1 MTIQGVYLEPICKE
15 TIEFLVIDERFDNR
29 LVVLYEIIYAE
40 VVNGYLGN
48 EDEWNGAAYYHGT
61 SHCGCSD
68 LKIANSGDDRIPV
81 YAWCENAHCC
91 TRSIINGGFLKAK
104 GLQGHLFSLHVETA
118 REIAIGKTFTTAP
131 ESLLLS
137 IFVCVAKEPQ
147 KAVTHGFED
156 YYSVENDDDILP
168 IYIAIVRK

>member
-104 GLQGHLFSLHVETA
+104 GLQGK
-118 REIAIGKTFTTAP
+118 EI
-131 ESLLLS
+131 LLS
-137 IFVCVAKEPQ
+137 TPLKITFILSLDQ
-147 KAVTHGFED
+147 TLLTLYFT
-156 YYSVENDDDILP
+156 ENCI
-168 IYIAIVRK
+168 